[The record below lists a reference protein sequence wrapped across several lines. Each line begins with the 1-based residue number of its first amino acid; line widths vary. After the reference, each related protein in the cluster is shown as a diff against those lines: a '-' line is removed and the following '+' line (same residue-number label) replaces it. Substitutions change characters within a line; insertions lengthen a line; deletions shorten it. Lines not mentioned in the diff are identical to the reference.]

1 MVNLVV
7 VANGKYVNQAMD
19 LLAQCNSC
27 AYRPTLWEGKAGARA
42 LERAYQAFPICQTIM
57 FYHVQSHLHY
67 HFICKGTADYRL
79 GECRLERVS
88 RAYHINNLQAPRINA
103 AVPVQTPLDEKNSQ
117 PWCPRFDN
125 S

>member
-42 LERAYQAFPICQTIM
+42 LGWAYQAFPTCQNII

-67 HFICKGTADYRL
+67 RPIYKGTVD
-79 GECRLERVS
+79 
-88 RAYHINNLQAPRINA
+88 
-103 AVPVQTPLDEKNSQ
+103 
-117 PWCPRFDN
+117 
-125 S
+125 